1 MNDLPT
7 GDDLPT
13 HATAEE
19 IARAAPRF
27 AAVPVGSFEQH
38 GPHLPVTTDTLIA
51 QLLSRGLCD
60 AAGGLLVAPIGVTC
74 SHEHAGFAGS
84 LSISPATLALLVQDL
99 VASIESQG
107 IGLTVLV
114 NGHGG
119 NHVLANVVQQLNAS
133 GARPGSG
140 PVRPRVL
147 LLPHRRQWEAA
158 CAQAGIESTV
168 SADMHAGEIET
179 SILLHAFPHVVRRE
193 AVADHAAPDRGQLAW
208 RGMRHYTA
216 SGVIGFPSKATAPKG
231 EALVAELVRAMRLE
245 VEEALAARKGAAPG
259 EGARGA

>member
-1 MNDLPT
+1 MTDLLT
-7 GDDLPT
+7 T
-13 HATAEE
+13 ATADE

-27 AAVPVGSFEQH
+27 AVIPVGSFEQH

-51 QLLSRGLCD
+51 QRLSHDLCA

-74 SHEHAGFAGS
+74 SHEHASFAGS
-84 LSISPATLALLVQDL
+84 LSISATTLARLVQDL

-119 NHVLANVVQQLNAS
+119 NHVLANVAQQLNAS
-133 GARPGSG
+133 G
-140 PVRPRVL
+140 PRVL

-158 CAQAGIESTV
+158 CAQSGVESTV

-179 SILLHAFPHVVRRE
+179 SILLHAFPDVVRRE
-193 AVADHAAPDRGQLAW
+193 AIRDHAAPDRGQLAW

-216 SGVIGFPSKATAPKG
+216 SGVIGFPSKATARKG
-231 EALVAELVRAMRLE
+231 EALVTLLVQAMRAE
-245 VEEALAARKGAAPG
+245 VEEALAARDQSRPVTTPGASK
-259 EGARGA
+259 

>member
-1 MNDLPT
+1 MTDLLNT
-7 GDDLPT
+7 
-13 HATAEE
+13 ATADE

-27 AAVPVGSFEQH
+27 AAIPVGSFEQH

-51 QLLSRGLCD
+51 QLLSRGLCEALD
-60 AAGGLLVAPIGVTC
+60 GLLVAPIGVTC

-84 LSISPATLALLVQDL
+84 LSISPGTLARLVEDL
-99 VASIESQG
+99 VVSIESQG

-119 NHVLANVVQQLNAS
+119 NHVLANVVQQANVTS
-133 GARPGSG
+133 
-140 PVRPRVL
+140 PRVL

-158 CAQAGIESTV
+158 CAHAGIESTV

-179 SILLHAFPHVVRRE
+179 SILLHAFPQVVRRE
-193 AVADHAAPDRGQLAW
+193 AIRDHAAPDRGQLAW

-216 SGVIGFPSKATAPKG
+216 SGVIGFPSKATAAKG
-231 EALVAELVRAMRLE
+231 QALLVHLVRAMRAE
-245 VEEALAARKGAAPG
+245 VDEALAARGRVAPDQG
-259 EGARGA
+259 G